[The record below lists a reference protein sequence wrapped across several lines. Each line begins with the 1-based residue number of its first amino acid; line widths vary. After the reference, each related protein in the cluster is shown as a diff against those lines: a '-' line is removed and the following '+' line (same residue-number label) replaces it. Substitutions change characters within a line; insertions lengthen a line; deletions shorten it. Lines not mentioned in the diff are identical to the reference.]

1 MESFCKT
8 PKREMPVMEKFENR
22 LEARQEV
29 FKFIEMYYN
38 TKRAHSSLG
47 YISPVTYEQAKSQ

>member
-1 MESFCKT
+1 
-8 PKREMPVMEKFENR
+8 MEKFENR

-47 YISPVTYEQAKSQ
+47 YMSPVTYERANSQ